1 MNAALQRLAIQG
13 LPETAMSWPTLQES
27 VRAGMRAGLQD
38 DDDLAWFAADRSKL
52 RAPIEHAGSLSELFA
67 VIRAGKG
74 RYVRATGDYDET
86 DWTAVV
92 QSIPTTMTINGDA

>member
-1 MNAALQRLAIQG
+1 
-13 LPETAMSWPTLQES
+13 
-27 VRAGMRAGLQD
+27 
-38 DDDLAWFAADRSKL
+38 L